1 MLKDVIEVKTL
12 ENYQVILRFEDGVQ
26 GVADI
31 SKLVDFT
38 GIFAPL
44 MDRNYFIQ
52 VYVDPELGTICWPNH
67 ADIDPDVLYSVAT
80 GEPLPEFEKIYAQ

>member
-1 MLKDVIEVKTL
+1 MLKDVVEVKPL
-12 ENYQVILRFEDGVQ
+12 ENYQVFLRFEDGAQ
-26 GVADI
+26 GTADI

-44 MDRNYFIQ
+44 IDRIYFIQ
-52 VYVDPELGTICWPNH
+52 VYVDAELGTICWPNR
-67 ADIDPDVLYSVAT
+67 ADIDPDVLYSIAT